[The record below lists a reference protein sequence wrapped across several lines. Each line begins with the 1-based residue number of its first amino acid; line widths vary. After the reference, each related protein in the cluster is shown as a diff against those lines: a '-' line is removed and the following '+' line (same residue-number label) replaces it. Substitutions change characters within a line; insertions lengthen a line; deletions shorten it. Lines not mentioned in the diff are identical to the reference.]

1 MIFWTEIFGTKKL
14 LSKFIRFQKEIFHFP
29 CDQHLWDLNPT
40 FGIEIEMCCHINI
53 YFMGKWWD
61 NDLSDF
67 CDKRTQW
74 VKIISERVFL
84 FENFDKYGAFGLLF
98 NNNYYCVRI
107 IKGIASHAWY
117 EFFQIISQISHIL
130 SSVRA
135 ALSAAFCS
143 NNSDLCIWCPWSGVC
158 ITNN

>member
-1 MIFWTEIFGTKKL
+1 MIEKNDVQIYRFFSFYHYCILKVTKKNFGAVFWTKKL
-14 LSKFIRFQKEIFHFP
+14 SSKFVRFQKEIFHSP

-84 FENFDKYGAFGLLF
+84 FENFLPVTLKHYFRDLNSSDVHSLKWFFWLWSIFCQIKYLLK
-98 NNNYYCVRI
+98 R
-107 IKGIASHAWY
+107 
-117 EFFQIISQISHIL
+117 FF
-130 SSVRA
+130 
-135 ALSAAFCS
+135 
-143 NNSDLCIWCPWSGVC
+143 
-158 ITNN
+158 